1 MIVVTRLNGEPLV
14 LNAELIELVERTPDT
29 VVTLTTG
36 RKLLV
41 QEPVEEIVR
50 RVLDYKRRIFW
61 HPVPRE
67 L

>member
-1 MIVVTRLNGEPLV
+1 MVTKLNGEPLV

-41 QEPVEEIVR
+41 RESVEEIVR
-50 RVLDYKRRIFW
+50 RVLDYKRRISCY
-61 HPVPRE
+61 PVPWE

>member
-14 LNAELIELVERTPDT
+14 INSELIELVERTPDT
-29 VVTLTTG
+29 VITLTTG

-41 QEPVEEIVR
+41 RESVEELIR
-50 RVLDYKRRIFW
+50 RVLDYKRKIFW
-61 HPVPRE
+61 YPIPRE

>member
-14 LNAELIELVERTPDT
+14 LNAELIELVERAPDT

-41 QEPVEEIVR
+41 REPVEEIVR
-50 RVLDYKRRIFW
+50 RVLDYKRRIYCY
-61 HPVPRE
+61 PVPRE

>member
-41 QEPVEEIVR
+41 REPVEEIVR
-50 RVLDYKRRIFW
+50 RVLDYKRRISW
-61 HPVPRE
+61 HPVPWE